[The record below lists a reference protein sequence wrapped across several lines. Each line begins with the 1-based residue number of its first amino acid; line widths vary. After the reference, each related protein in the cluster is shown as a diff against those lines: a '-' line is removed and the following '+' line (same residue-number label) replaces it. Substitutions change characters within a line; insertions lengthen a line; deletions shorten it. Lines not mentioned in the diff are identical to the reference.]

1 MWLSQAIIEALHQLP
16 FWDSMVWTLSQ
27 KVLHPFPCFIERF
40 SLNLRKPSDGF
51 PNLIG
56 FANGEIL
63 LEELLLDLSPRSNG
77 IWFQRIQPILGLIL
91 EREWKRRI
99 FKASSEKF
107 CILMVVQISK
117 NSSWCLYG
125 SSLLSPKKDGSIRI
139 MLDLIS

>member
-1 MWLSQAIIEALHQLP
+1 MWLSQAIIETLNQLP

-56 FANGEIL
+56 LANGEIL

-91 EREWKRRI
+91 EREWEEAH
-99 FKASSEKF
+99 FQS
-107 CILMVVQISK
+107 ILGKILHLNGGADFQEFIEVLIWVFGMPGPQSLITWKIS
-117 NSSWCLYG
+117 
-125 SSLLSPKKDGSIRI
+125 
-139 MLDLIS
+139 